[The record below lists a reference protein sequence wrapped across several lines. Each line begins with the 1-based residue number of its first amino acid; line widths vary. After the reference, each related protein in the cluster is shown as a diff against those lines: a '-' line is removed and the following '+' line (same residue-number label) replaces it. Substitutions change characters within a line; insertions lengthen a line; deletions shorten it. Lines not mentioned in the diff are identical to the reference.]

1 MRRLLLLPILCLL
14 AFGAAPAHATGD
26 ISCSG
31 ATDKVSVD
39 MLVGRLPVL
48 SVLRAVIQIGEKTW
62 STDQSVS
69 PGTPITVGQA
79 FEDERHLLVD
89 FTDGNV
95 EEVVGKLR
103 AFSLEEGENYVSG
116 GVFSFKGEGAF
127 LVDCSLRG

>member
-1 MRRLLLLPILCLL
+1 MRRLLMLPMLSLFALCS
-14 AFGAAPAHATGD
+14 GPAHATGD

-31 ATDKVSVD
+31 TTDNVSVD

-62 STDQSVS
+62 STDQNVS
-69 PGTPITVGQA
+69 PGTPITVGEA
-79 FEDERHLLVD
+79 FEDERHLRVD

-95 EEVVGKLR
+95 EEIVGKLR